1 MEYKKCLVQLD
12 EVLNYLSIE
21 NIEKIPLE
29 IRNSIKQQKD
39 KEYIWKYDK
48 SKALKEQEL
57 DRITVALLSY
67 LNMEYLLNPEQKEYM
82 ETIHKI
88 NEQKIEKEKQKQDRY
103 NYDNLFNNKTSTAI
117 QEENISENV
126 AIVEYKESLFKKIIN
141 KIKKFFIKIDS
152 SK

>member
-39 KEYIWKYDK
+39 KEYIWKYDE

>member
-1 MEYKKCLVQLD
+1 MEYTKCLVQLD
-12 EVLNYLSIE
+12 EVLKYLSIE
-21 NIEKIPLE
+21 DLEKIPFE

-48 SKALKEQEL
+48 RNALKEQEL
-57 DRITVALLSY
+57 DRKTVALLSY

-103 NYDNLFNNKTSTAI
+103 NYDNLFNNKTSTVI

-126 AIVEYKESLFKKIIN
+126 SILEYKESLFKKIIN
-141 KIKKFFIKIDS
+141 KIKIFLKK
-152 SK
+152 